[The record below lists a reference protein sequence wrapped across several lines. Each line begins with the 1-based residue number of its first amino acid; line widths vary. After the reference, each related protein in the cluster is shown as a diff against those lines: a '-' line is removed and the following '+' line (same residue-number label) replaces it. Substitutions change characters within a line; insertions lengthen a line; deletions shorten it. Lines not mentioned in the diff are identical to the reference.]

1 MWIITGLI
9 AFVLVLT
16 NLAFVF
22 KNYYKYTNVLVFSS
36 LSMGLITML
45 IEYNMVKQWA
55 LNNDVTA
62 LLDVLPTMNTVLIWS
77 IVIGILLN
85 GIVVYK
91 SNKNAGIL

>member
-77 IVIGILLN
+77 IVIGIILN

-91 SNKNAGIL
+91 MSKNAGIL

>member
-77 IVIGILLN
+77 IVIGIILN

-91 SNKNAGIL
+91 MNKNAGIL

>member
-22 KNYYKYTNVLVFSS
+22 KSYYKYSNILVFSS
-36 LSMGLITML
+36 LSMGLLTML
-45 IEYNMVKQWA
+45 IEYNMVKQWVI
-55 LNNDVTA
+55 NNDVTA
-62 LLDVLPTMNTVLIWS
+62 LLDVLPTMNTIIIWS
-77 IVIGILLN
+77 IVIGIILN

-91 SNKNAGIL
+91 MNKNAGIL